1 MDKIK
6 SLFGFYT
13 PYLKKASLAAVQAR
27 DDDEIWQYI
36 WDKALYDSILADD
49 IIRVRDAIAHDA
61 NPNSVSFN
69 YGMPLL
75 HVAVH
80 IGNLEVIKMLLD
92 AGADVNITEEPP
104 YNYLTAHD
112 ILRDKMGITRETWN
126 NREPPEIFLNNLHIK
141 KILDEAREATTSV
154 AVPAGEEV
162 QQPEVQQPEVQQPAV
177 AVMPSHLRN
186 IDSSLRR
193 SSSSSSDDDD
203 GEGRRK
209 KKKRNKTKGR
219 KKRNKK
225 RKNLTKRQNKRAF
238 Y

>member
-1 MDKIK
+1 
-6 SLFGFYT
+6 
-13 PYLKKASLAAVQAR
+13 
-27 DDDEIWQYI
+27 
-36 WDKALYDSILADD
+36 
-49 IIRVRDAIAHDA
+49 IAHNA

-92 AGADVNITEEPP
+92 DGADVNITEEPP

-141 KILDEAREATTSV
+141 KLLDEAREATTST

-162 QQPEVQQPEVQQPAV
+162 QQPEVLQPEVLQPEV

-193 SSSSSSDDDD
+193 SSSSSSNSSSD

-219 KKRNKK
+219 KNKNKK
-225 RKNLTKRQNKRAF
+225 RKNLTRC
-238 Y
+238 

>member
-1 MDKIK
+1 MERIK
-6 SLFGFYT
+6 SLHRYYK
-13 PYLKKASLAAVQAR
+13 PYLKEFALAAVQAR
-27 DDDEIWQYI
+27 GDPDLLQDI
-36 WDKALYDSILADD
+36 WDQALYESILEDD
-49 IIRVRDAIAHDA
+49 ITGVQDAIAHHA

-92 AGADVNITEEPP
+92 AGADVNITKEPP
-104 YNYLTAHD
+104 YNYITAHD

-154 AVPAGEEV
+154 AVPAGELDLDHD
-162 QQPEVQQPEVQQPAV
+162 EVQQPAV
-177 AVMPSHLRN
+177 AIRPSVGN
-186 IDSSLRR
+186 IDSSLRK

-225 RKNLTKRQNKRAF
+225 RKNLTKRQNKRPF